1 MNLKKIGLALAVS
14 AAATSANAAWETG
27 ENGVGELVLSVWNT
41 VSGQSFTQDLGVLVD
56 DTSIMDNSS
65 FSLNLDIDG
74 LNHVGGASAAGD
86 LMWNVGG
93 FANDLASVQAT
104 GDFADLSIYLTQ
116 VADPGAPTHAFATLA
131 TVGNPRFVD
140 YNTVLQNNGTQVGT
154 AANPVYLLDSSEE
167 LTAASE
173 NVWGTSVRGLDFTS
187 LSSELTA
194 TANGDSLYAYSFR
207 LNQTGGGD
215 IVQSQGQWTLDAAS
229 GLLNYGSVAAVPVPA
244 AVWMFA
250 SGLMGLAGVARRNKK
265 AQA

>member
-27 ENGVGELVLSVWNT
+27 TAGVGELVLSVWNT
-41 VSGQSFTQDLGVLVD
+41 ATGNSFTQDLGISVD
-56 DTSIMDNSS
+56 DTSIMGSAG
-65 FSLNLDIDG
+65 FSLNLDVDG
-74 LNHVGGASAAGD
+74 LTHVGGSAAAGD

-116 VADPGAPTHAFATLA
+116 VTDPGPATHAFANLA
-131 TVGNPRFVD
+131 TVGSPRFAD
-140 YNTVLQNNGTQVGT
+140 YNTHLQNNADIVGSV
-154 AANPVYLLDSSEE
+154 ANPTFLLDSTEE

-173 NVWGTSVRGLDFTS
+173 NVWGTSVRN
-187 LSSELTA
+187 LSATALASEA
-194 TANGDSLYAYSFR
+194 SAGANGDSLYAYSFR
-207 LNQTGGGD
+207 LDQTGGGAT
-215 IVQSQGQWTLDAAS
+215 VQSQGTWTLDAAS

-250 SGLMGLAGVARRNKK
+250 SGLVGLAGVARRNKK
-265 AQA
+265 A